1 MIEAIARKMRPL
13 LEAPIVR
20 QVRRNHA
27 LEHATAHM
35 LARRVPNLRL
45 SGRASDD
52 GFVLVCD
59 VPEETMEAAVREG
72 LERLRA
78 GESRW
83 AVHPNCGTNL
93 VTLAAMTTGA
103 GVIGLGGKRRLT
115 SDSVSFTMLLMIP
128 AAMIA
133 RPLGMSLQKHIT
145 TKGDPGDLEVVSV
158 KRRTFSLP
166 FMNKPVVY
174 YRVNTRRG

>member
-1 MIEAIARKMRPL
+1 MIEAIARKISPL
-13 LEAPIVR
+13 LEVSIVR

-35 LARRVPNLRL
+35 LARRVPDLRL

-52 GFVLVCD
+52 GFILICD
-59 VPEETMEAAVREG
+59 VPQETMEAAAHEG

-78 GESRW
+78 GEGRW

-93 VTLAAMTTGA
+93 VTLAALTTGA
-103 GVIGLGGKRRLT
+103 GVVGLGGNRQLT
-115 SDSVSFTMLLMIP
+115 SDRISFTMLLMIP
-128 AAMIA
+128 ATMIA

-145 TKGDPGDLEVVSV
+145 TKGDPGDLEIVSV
-158 KRRTFSLP
+158 KRHTVKIP
-166 FMNKPVVY
+166 FINKQIVY